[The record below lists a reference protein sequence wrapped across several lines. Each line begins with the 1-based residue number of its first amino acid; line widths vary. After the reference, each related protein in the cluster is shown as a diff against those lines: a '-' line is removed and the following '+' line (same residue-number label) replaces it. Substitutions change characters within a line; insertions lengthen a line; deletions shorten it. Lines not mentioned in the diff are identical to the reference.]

1 MMFQKVPKYQKNF
14 WAFFWAKSYKFER
27 NFVIFSQKNRN
38 LQGLGIF
45 EEMQGLPVLI
55 EPLLVVNE
63 SLNVSLN
70 DDSQTL
76 KYQLLKK

>member
-1 MMFQKVPKYQKNF
+1 MD
-14 WAFFWAKSYKFER
+14 
-27 NFVIFSQKNRN
+27 
-38 LQGLGIF
+38 F

>member
-1 MMFQKVPKYQKNF
+1 MN
-14 WAFFWAKSYKFER
+14 
-27 NFVIFSQKNRN
+27 
-38 LQGLGIF
+38 F

-70 DDSQTL
+70 DNCQVL
-76 KYQLLKK
+76 KYHALDQSML